1 MTFFL
6 KIKTFIK
13 ELFHI
18 RNKGGLN
25 TKPEV
30 ARPGPPGPRPNRYS
44 PLVNLRRN
52 ARNFNHKCDC
62 CGCHIKHD

>member
-1 MTFFL
+1 MKIL
-6 KIKTFIK
+6 QKIKTFIK
-13 ELFHI
+13 ELFRI

-25 TKPEV
+25 TKPEGT
-30 ARPGPPGPRPNRYS
+30 RPRHPGPRPNRYS
-44 PLVNLRRN
+44 SLMNLRRN